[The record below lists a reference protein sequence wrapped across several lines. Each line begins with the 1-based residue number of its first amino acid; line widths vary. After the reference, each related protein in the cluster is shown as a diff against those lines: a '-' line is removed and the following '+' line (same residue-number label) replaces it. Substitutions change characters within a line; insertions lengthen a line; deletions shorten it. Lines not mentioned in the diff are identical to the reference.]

1 MTRVINEYKD
11 DIMSLREKK
20 KLETKNKI
28 FEVSGRLFKEKGF
41 ENTTVDEITK
51 EAGIAKGTFF
61 NYFPTKEALLMY
73 FADQKDE
80 LIYNLIEKETI
91 KSIPVKEKIKN
102 LLVFLAESYE
112 KDKELTKLVM
122 FEYHRNI
129 IHTGFT
135 SDEPKNS
142 IHRLSKILYDFLEEG
157 IEKREIKNNI
167 EVKKAAENLTAIYFH
182 SLIMW
187 LKSESDYS
195 LCSDISEKI
204 DLLFKGIGG

>member
-1 MTRVINEYKD
+1 MTGVINEYED
-11 DIMSLREKK
+11 GIMSLREQK
-20 KLETKNKI
+20 KLETKNRI

-73 FADQKDE
+73 FGEQKDE
-80 LIYNLIEKETI
+80 LIYDLIEKETI
-91 KSIPVKEKIKN
+91 KSIPIKDKIKN
-102 LLVFLAESYE
+102 VLVFLAESYE
-112 KDKELTKLVM
+112 KDKELTKLLM

-129 IHTGFT
+129 MHTGLRP
-135 SDEPKNS
+135 DEPKNS

-157 IEKREIKNNI
+157 VEKREIKNHI
-167 EVKKAAENLTAIYFH
+167 EVNKAAENLTAIYFH

-195 LCSDISEKI
+195 FSSDISEKI
-204 DLLFKGIGG
+204 DMLFEGIGG

>member
-1 MTRVINEYKD
+1 MTRVINEYED
-11 DIMSLREKK
+11 GIMSLREKK

-73 FADQKDE
+73 FAEQKDE
-80 LIYNLIEKETI
+80 LIYDLIEKETI
-91 KSIPVKEKIKN
+91 KSIPIKDKIKN

-129 IHTGFT
+129 MHTDLT
-135 SDEPKNS
+135 PDEPKNS

-157 IEKREIKNNI
+157 VKKRDIKNHIDVN
-167 EVKKAAENLTAIYFH
+167 KAAENLTAIYFH

-195 LCSDISEKI
+195 FSSDISEKI
-204 DLLFKGIGG
+204 DMLFEGIGG